1 MSARRHLLRRML
13 VAAAAMLIIS
23 GKAIAFDYAP
33 IDCSK
38 ADSAASVAVC
48 RSYPLGQAE
57 ARMATLYGIATALVA
72 MGERG
77 AIADAQIQWLKAR
90 EACRDDASCLASSY
104 RGRIQEVTKILDEI
118 VSRGPF

>member
-1 MSARRHLLRRML
+1 MRVRRRLPGHML
-13 VAAAAMLIIS
+13 AAAAMLIIS
-23 GKAIAFDYAP
+23 GKAMAFDYAP

-38 ADSAASVAVC
+38 ADSAAAATVC
-48 RSYPLGQAE
+48 RTYSLGQAE

-90 EACRDDASCLASSY
+90 EACGGDASCLASSY
-104 RGRIQEVTKILDEI
+104 RGRIQELTKILDGI